1 MAPWGGSTPRGAQV
15 VDPAGAGHHWLPVG
29 VGGRTGWSGDV
40 REAAVEKGGGSAP
53 ARTQPLPRPPPA
65 GQGAD
70 CRGLSHWQRRRSC
83 FQRRGPVTA
92 PRERWMPEGLGVGPR
107 LSWGHSQVGGI
118 LLADVLLQ
126 DTGVYVGGL
135 QGSIDVVACRGGADV
150 SWGGVQLGPRP
161 LGPALQLSPG
171 WTFQNIR
178 PRPSPSVYPSLWSRG
193 TPSSSTT

>member
-29 VGGRTGWSGDV
+29 VGGRTGWSRHV
-40 REAAVEKGGGSAP
+40 REAAVEKGGSSAP
-53 ARTQPLPRPPPA
+53 ARTQPLPRPPA

-70 CRGLSHWQRRRSC
+70 CRGLSHWPRRRSC
-83 FQRRGPVTA
+83 FQRRGPVTP

-126 DTGVYVGGL
+126 DTGVYIGGL
-135 QGSIDVVACRGGADV
+135 QGSIDVMACRGGADV
-150 SWGGVQLGPRP
+150 SWGGVQLLGLWAQPSNSSQAGPSKMYT
-161 LGPALQLSPG
+161 PAPPHLCIHPCG
-171 WTFQNIR
+171 R
-178 PRPSPSVYPSLWSRG
+178 GG
-193 TPSSSTT
+193 TPSSSNT